1 MMPFFSHIILILLT
15 ILPAIKSLQIVGEPI
30 FHFSGKIN
38 GANPQ
43 STLTEVNNTG
53 ILYGVT
59 RYGGMFSG
67 DFGVIYCIDT
77 TLNNNFTVEIYFVSI
92 L

>member
-53 ILYGVT
+53 LQLY
-59 RYGGMFSG
+59 
-67 DFGVIYCIDT
+67 IYST
-77 TLNNNFTVEIYFVSI
+77 TPLAANQHHH
-92 L
+92 